1 MVLHERQVFLVPDT
15 LADEQA
21 ALLDAT
27 ARAVHATMRCLPQP
41 GESVLVIGAEST
53 GLLTMQ
59 AVQALAPEGTAITAI
74 ARHPFQMEMA
84 ARMGATTVI
93 YDENLSAGVMQSTGA
108 QRFQGRR
115 GAELLVGGFDVV
127 YDSIGSATTLQ
138 NAVRWAREGGAVV
151 LVGTRLTPLRLDLT
165 PLWYREV
172 DLLGAWLHGTENAP
186 SARAAVALGQDRG
199 GREATFQ
206 IAARLVRERK
216 LTPERLITHR
226 FPLLELRQ
234 ALATARHKGEHRAIK
249 VMLDMRDP
257 TGLDQP
263 LAGILADEASE

>member
-1 MVLHERQVFLVPDT
+1 M
-15 LADEQA
+15 
-21 ALLDAT
+21 
-27 ARAVHATMRCLPQP
+27 
-41 GESVLVIGAEST
+41 LVIGAEST